1 MFPKKKVG
9 PRRKWGRVEDVGWG
23 EDIPQKEGGIGK
35 GWIVAREEVGL
46 RMVFQGGDGA
56 REKVGLG
63 GDDPWEP
70 GRGIWSGGQV
80 GKKLSLGE
88 LGEA

>member
-1 MFPKKKVG
+1 MWAGEKTFPK
-9 PRRKWGRVEDVGWG
+9 RRWD
-23 EDIPQKEGGIGK
+23 QEGM
-35 GWIVAREEVGL
+35 EEVGL